1 MELYIR
7 IADGQPVDH
16 PILGEN
22 FRQAFPNIDTN
33 NLPADFARF
42 VRVDRPV
49 QNRIYQYIGSEPTYQ
64 WVDGVVM
71 DVWEDRDMT
80 AEERAAKIAQA
91 MQYQPFPSW
100 TFDEAACSWN
110 PPVPL
115 PEDASLE
122 KGYYWDEPTLSW
134 IAQTPIAEV

>member
-22 FRQAFPNIDTN
+22 LRQAFPHIDTN

-42 VRVDRPV
+42 VRVSRPTSAL
-49 QNRIYQYIGSEPTYQ
+49 YQYVGGAPTYQ
-64 WVDGVVM
+64 WVDGVVT
-71 DVWEDRDMT
+71 DVWEVRDMT
-80 AEERAAKIAQA
+80 AEERAAVIAQA
-91 MQYQPFPSW
+91 MQNQPFPSW

-115 PEDASLE
+115 PEDASME

-134 IAQTPIAEV
+134 IPQTPVEEV

>member
-7 IADGQPVDH
+7 IADGQPVEH
-16 PILGEN
+16 PILGDN
-22 FRQAFPNIDTN
+22 FRQVFPHIDTN

-42 VRVDRPV
+42 VRVSRP
-49 QNRIYQYIGSEPTYQ
+49 IPALYQYVGNEPTYQ
-64 WVDGVVM
+64 WVDGVVQ
-71 DVWEDRDMT
+71 DVWEVRDMT
-80 AEERAAKIAQA
+80 AEERAAVIAQA
-91 MQYQPFPSW
+91 MASQPFTSW
-100 TFDEAACSWN
+100 IFDEAACSWN

-134 IAQTPIAEV
+134 IAQTPVVEV

>member
-22 FRQAFPNIDTN
+22 FRQAFPQIDTN

-42 VRVDRPV
+42 VRVDRPLA
-49 QNRIYQYIGSEPTYQ
+49 QSIYQYVGTEPTYQ
-64 WVDGVVM
+64 WVDGVVQ
-71 DVWEDRDMT
+71 DVWEVRDMT
-80 AEERAAKIAQA
+80 AEEKAERIALA
-91 MQYQPFPSW
+91 MARQPFPSW
-100 TFDEAACSWN
+100 IFDEATCLWS

-115 PEDASLE
+115 PEDASIE

-134 IAQTPIAEV
+134 IAQTPVAEV